1 MKSIIKTAKS
11 NEAGYVLVITMFLL
25 LMLTVIGIAA
35 TNTSSVE
42 IQISGNHKKMVHDFY
57 AAEGALIAVLENS
70 GWWLGDDFLNGGE
83 RVAGWSGEV
92 DFDGDGTNDAFVEVR
107 CVEPSRSNIA
117 ALSRAANSVPADRH
131 IAPCPVNSGYS
142 ARHFN
147 IRKYA
152 VTATDLN
159 AGVSLQSGAWKVF
172 SKF

>member
-1 MKSIIKTAKS
+1 MQSIILKAKS
-11 NEAGYVLVITMFLL
+11 NDSGYVLVITMFLL

-35 TNTSSVE
+35 THTSGVE
-42 IQISGNHKKMVHDFY
+42 MKISGNNKRMVQAFY
-57 AAEGALIAVLENS
+57 AAEGALIAALENS

-83 RVAGWSGEV
+83 RIAGWSGEV
-92 DFDGDGTNDAFVEVR
+92 DFDGDGTRDAFVEVR
-107 CVEPSRSNIA
+107 CVEPSKTNIA
-117 ALSRAANSVPADRH
+117 ALSRAGNSVPADRH
-131 IAPCPVNSGYS
+131 IAPCPANSGYS

-159 AGVSLQSGAWKVF
+159 TGTSLQSGAWKVF

>member
-1 MKSIIKTAKS
+1 MKSVMPTVKP
-11 NEAGYVLVITMFLL
+11 NEGGYVLVITMFLL

-35 TNTSSVE
+35 THTSSVE
-42 IQISGNHKKMVHDFY
+42 MKISGNNKKMVQAFY
-57 AAEGALIAVLENS
+57 AAEGALITVLENS

-92 DFDGDGTNDAFVEVR
+92 DFDGDGTKDASVEVR
-107 CVEPSRSNIA
+107 CVEPSKSNIA

-142 ARHFN
+142 VRHFN

-159 AGVSLQSGAWKVF
+159 AGTSLQSGVWKVF

>member
-1 MKSIIKTAKS
+1 MKFITRTAQS
-11 NEAGYVLVITMFLL
+11 NDAGYVLMITMFLL

-35 TNTSSVE
+35 IHTSSIE
-42 IQISGNHKKMVHDFY
+42 MKISGNNKQMVQDFY
-57 AAEGALIAVLENS
+57 AAEGALITVLENS

-92 DFDGDGTNDAFVEVR
+92 DFDGDGAKDALVEVR
-107 CVEPSRSNIA
+107 CVEPSKSNIA
-117 ALSRAANSVPADRH
+117 AISRSANRVPADGH

-142 ARHFN
+142 VRHFN

-159 AGVSLQSGAWKVF
+159 AGTSLQSGAWKVF